1 MAAAAGPYRRGGDV
15 SCVQLWNRH
24 DRAGIGGRRATRHR
38 HIAGGRPGGARDRRG
53 SLRNSRRRHRLS
65 GAPRQP
71 IVILISGRGSNMRAL
86 IERSNAADAAYT
98 VASVISDRAD
108 AGGLEVARQLG
119 VAARALPRPAGSGRT
134 DYDRLLAAAISEY
147 SPALIVLAGFM
158 RILSGEFVERFAGR
172 ILNIHPSL
180 LPKYSGLHTHR
191 RVLEAREAEHGVTV
205 HFVTE
210 ELDGGPPV
218 LQARVP
224 VLPGDTETTLSQR
237 VLIQEHIIY
246 PLAVNWFCQ
255 GRLRCEAG
263 RARLDGRPLEEPV
276 QISDLSPERPS

>member
-1 MAAAAGPYRRGGDV
+1 
-15 SCVQLWNRH
+15 
-24 DRAGIGGRRATRHR
+24 
-38 HIAGGRPGGARDRRG
+38 
-53 SLRNSRRRHRLS
+53 
-65 GAPRQP
+65 
-71 IVILISGRGSNMRAL
+71 MRAL
-86 IERSNAADAAYT
+86 VERSRAADAAYT

-108 AGGLEVARQLG
+108 AEGLKVARDLG
-119 VAARALPRPAGSGRT
+119 VEAQALPRPKGSDRAG
-134 DYDRLLAAAISEY
+134 YDRALAAAITEY
-147 SPALIVLAGFM
+147 SPSLIALAGFM

-180 LPKYSGLHTHR
+180 LPKYAGLHTHR

-210 ELDGGPPV
+210 QLDGGPPV

-224 VLPGDTETTLSQR
+224 ILPNDTEAALSQR

-263 RARLDGRPLEEPV
+263 EARLDGRPLSEPV
-276 QISDLSPERPS
+276 QIGDLPEVPS

>member
-1 MAAAAGPYRRGGDV
+1 
-15 SCVQLWNRH
+15 
-24 DRAGIGGRRATRHR
+24 
-38 HIAGGRPGGARDRRG
+38 
-53 SLRNSRRRHRLS
+53 LS
-65 GAPRQP
+65 ETPRQP

-86 IERSNAADAAYT
+86 IERSQATDAAYR

-108 AGGLEVARQLG
+108 AGGLEAAAQLG
-119 VAARALPRPAGSGRT
+119 VEARALPRPTGSERA
-134 DYDRLLAAAISEY
+134 DYDRLLAAMISGY

-158 RILSGEFVERFAGR
+158 RILSAEFVARFAGR

-180 LPKYSGLHTHR
+180 LPKYAGLHTHR

-224 VLPGDTETTLSQR
+224 VLPGDTEATLSER
-237 VLIQEHIIY
+237 VLVQEHIIY

-263 RARLDGRPLEEPV
+263 KARLDGRLLSEPV
-276 QISDLSPERPS
+276 QISDASPERPS

>member
-1 MAAAAGPYRRGGDV
+1 
-15 SCVQLWNRH
+15 
-24 DRAGIGGRRATRHR
+24 
-38 HIAGGRPGGARDRRG
+38 
-53 SLRNSRRRHRLS
+53 LS
-65 GAPRQP
+65 ESPRQP

-86 IERSNAADAAYT
+86 IERSRAADAAYS
-98 VASVISDRAD
+98 VAAVLSDLED

-119 VAARALPRPAGSGRT
+119 VEARAVPRPAGGERAG
-134 DYDRLLAAAISEY
+134 YDLALAAAISEY
-147 SPALIVLAGFM
+147 SPSLIALAGFM
-158 RILSGEFVERFAGR
+158 RILSAEFVERFAGR

-180 LPKYSGLHTHR
+180 LPKYAGLHTHR
-191 RVLEAREAEHGVTV
+191 RALEAREAEHGVTV

-210 ELDGGPPV
+210 QLDGGPPV

-224 VLPGDTETTLSQR
+224 ILPGDTESTLSQR

-263 RARLDGRPLEEPV
+263 KAQLDGRPLTQPV
-276 QISDLSPERPS
+276 QIGDVEREKAS